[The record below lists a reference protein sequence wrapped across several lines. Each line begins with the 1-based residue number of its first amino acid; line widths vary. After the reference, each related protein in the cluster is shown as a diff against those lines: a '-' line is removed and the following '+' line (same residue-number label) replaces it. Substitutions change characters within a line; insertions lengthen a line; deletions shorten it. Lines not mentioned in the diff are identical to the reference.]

1 MPTNTPLPFLVP
13 PPLIILKVGGS
24 FEIIRKGKLIHM
36 KMESELQFILASRSS
51 VFPSETV
58 SIERY

>member
-36 KMESELQFILASRSS
+36 KMESEL
-51 VFPSETV
+51 
-58 SIERY
+58 